1 MFSIVMTMLAG
12 VFIGHFLRNGK
23 RVEKIEKST
32 SITIFVLLFVLGLS
46 VGSNNVIIDNLG
58 RFGWQAAVIAIL
70 GMGGSIIAAR
80 IVFQLFF
87 KKGEEKNEE

>member
-12 VFIGHFLRNGK
+12 VLIGHFLRNGK

>member
-12 VFIGHFLRNGK
+12 VLIGHFLRNGK
-23 RVEKIEKST
+23 RVEKIEKNT

-58 RFGWQAAVIAIL
+58 RFGWQAAVIAML

>member
-12 VFIGHFLRNGK
+12 VLIGHFLRNGK

-58 RFGWQAAVIAIL
+58 RFGWQAAVIAVL

-87 KKGEEKNEE
+87 NKGEEKNEE

>member
-12 VFIGHFLRNGK
+12 VLIGHFLRNGK
-23 RVEKIEKST
+23 RVGKIEKST

>member
-1 MFSIVMTMLAG
+1 MLAG
-12 VFIGHFLRNGK
+12 VLIGHFLRNGK
-23 RVEKIEKST
+23 RVEKIEKNT

-58 RFGWQAAVIAIL
+58 RFGWQAAVIAML